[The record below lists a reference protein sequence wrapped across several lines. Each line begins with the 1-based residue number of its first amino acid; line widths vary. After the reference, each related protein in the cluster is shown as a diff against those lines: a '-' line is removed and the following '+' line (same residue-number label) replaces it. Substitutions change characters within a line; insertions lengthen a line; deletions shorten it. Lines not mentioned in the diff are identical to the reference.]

1 MADGGL
7 FQGPGAGGWW
17 ARQVVAATVMS
28 LVGEY
33 FCMKYE
39 LREISVVALA
49 GTGMLL
55 NSSFL
60 ILQW

>member
-1 MADGGL
+1 
-7 FQGPGAGGWW
+7 
-17 ARQVVAATVMS
+17 MS

-49 GTGMLL
+49 GTGKKLL
-55 NSSFL
+55 APSRRQAS
-60 ILQW
+60 IDVTSACIRTTWDEPHD